1 MNLRI
6 ATHAKHYV
14 LTLFCS

>member
-6 ATHAKHYV
+6 ATII
-14 LTLFCS
+14 SDNI